1 MVELAWYS
9 INIHNVHAHLLWVW
23 LLPERLRLRELPLVL
38 QELLLLLLL
47 LQKELTSLR
56 VSEQKWSETKKNK

>member
-1 MVELAWYS
+1 MVLCCVENNNSY
-9 INIHNVHAHLLWVW
+9 LLWVW

-47 LQKELTSLR
+47 LLLL
-56 VSEQKWSETKKNK
+56 